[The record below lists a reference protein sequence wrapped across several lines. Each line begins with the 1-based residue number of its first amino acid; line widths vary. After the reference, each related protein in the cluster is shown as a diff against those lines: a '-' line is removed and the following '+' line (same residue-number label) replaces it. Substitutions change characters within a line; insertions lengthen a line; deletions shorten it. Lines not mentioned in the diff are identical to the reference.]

1 LASIGASWKLFRD
14 AHELRGY
21 FRDNTLTSTFL
32 QCSSEP
38 LPPSST
44 PSPAAM
50 PPMRRPHPPR
60 SPPSSSSESAVS
72 KRRAPSPR
80 LAAFSPS
87 GTRQIDKVKRGPH
100 TYNVISDGIA
110 RVHGM
115 ANVQAEELVE

>member
-1 LASIGASWKLFRD
+1 L
-14 AHELRGY
+14 H
-21 FRDNTLTSTFL
+21 
-32 QCSSEP
+32 CSSEP

-50 PPMRRPHPPR
+50 PPMRRPHLPR
-60 SPPSSSSESAVS
+60 SPPSSSSESVVS
-72 KRRAPSPR
+72 RRRALSPR
-80 LAAFSPS
+80 LAASFPS
-87 GTRQIDKVKRGPH
+87 GTRHLDEVERGPQ